1 MGFLLRHWHLK
12 LSAVLLATVLYTGLV
27 FSGSFS
33 ETTIRLRIEQENAS
47 RDVYVLTGDLGL
59 VEVDYRVLNDESAT
73 VTEDAFTASVDLS
86 EYDMERAPQ
95 SQQMPVQVTAA
106 EGIQVLSFEPR
117 TVRVELDRVGVRSV
131 PVEVDPGTIPRGL
144 EIDMPEVSVDEVEV
158 RGPASVLSQI
168 DRALALI
175 TIDASGIDFNE
186 PVNLTLVDVEGQPV
200 GTGTVDVEP
209 EIVSVQVDVRA
220 VETEITVPVRPDMQ
234 PGTPAAGFALEALS
248 VDPALVTLSGLP
260 EDLSRIEVILTEP
273 LSIDGASE
281 DQVFEAELQLP
292 DGASLVDG
300 DEPVVTVTATIVP
313 SVSGRTFVV
322 GILCQGAGENA
333 CLPRLQQLTL
343 TLSGPGG
350 ALAAL
355 NAADLTPI
363 VDASGLAPGTYN
375 LAPSLPALPPNVDLV
390 GMNPT
395 TVPVTIQ
402 APEPT
407 PTPAPG

>member
-33 ETTIRLRIEQENAS
+33 ESSIRLRIEHENAS

-59 VEVDYRVLNDESAT
+59 VEVDYRVLNDESST
-73 VTEDAFTASVDLS
+73 VSADAFTASVDLS

-95 SQQMPVQVTAA
+95 PQQLPVQVTAA
-106 EGIQVLSFEPR
+106 EGIEILSFEPR
-117 TVRVELDRVGVRSV
+117 TKTVELDRVGVRSV
-131 PVEVDPGTIPRGL
+131 PVEVDPGTVPRGL
-144 EIDMPEVSVDEVEV
+144 EIDPPEVSVDEVEV
-158 RGPASVLSQI
+158 RGPASVLSQV
-168 DRALALI
+168 DRAVALI

-186 PVNLTLVDVEGQPV
+186 PVTLTLVDIEGQPI
-200 GTGTVDVEP
+200 GMGTVDVEP

-220 VETEITVPVRPDMQ
+220 VETEITVPVRPDME

-248 VDPALVTLSGLP
+248 VDPAFVTLSGLP
-260 EDLSRIEVILTEP
+260 EDLSQIEVILTEP

-292 DGASLVDG
+292 DGASLVGG

-322 GILCQGAGENA
+322 GVLCQGAGENA

-355 NAADLTPI
+355 NAADLTPV
-363 VDASGLAPGTYN
+363 VDASGLAPGSYN
-375 LAPSLPALPPNVDLV
+375 LPPTLPPLPANVELV
-390 GMNPT
+390 GMNPA

-407 PTPAPG
+407 PTPAAG

>member
-1 MGFLLRHWHLK
+1 MRFLLRHWHLK

-33 ETTIRLRIEQENAS
+33 DASISLRIEQENAS
-47 RDVYVLTGDLGL
+47 RDVYVLTGDLGP

-73 VTEDAFTASVDLS
+73 VNADAFTASVDLS

-95 SQQMPVQVTAA
+95 SQQLPVEVTAG
-106 EGIQVLSFEPR
+106 EGIEILSFEPR

-144 EIDMPEVSVDEVEV
+144 EIDPPEASVDEVQV
-158 RGPASVLSQI
+158 RGPASVLDQI

-186 PVNLTLVDVEGQPV
+186 PVNLTLVDIEGQPV
-200 GTGTVDVEP
+200 GIGTVDVEP

-220 VETEITVPVRPDMQ
+220 VETEITVPVRPDME
-234 PGTPAAGFALEALS
+234 PGAPAAGFALAALS
-248 VDPALVTLSGLP
+248 VDPAFVTLSGLP
-260 EDLSRIEVILTEP
+260 EDLSPIEVILTEP

-281 DQVFEAELQLP
+281 DQVFDAELQLP
-292 DGASLVDG
+292 DGASLVGG

-322 GILCQGAGENA
+322 GVLCQGAGENA

-355 NAADLTPI
+355 DAADLTPI
-363 VDASGLAPGTYN
+363 VDASGLAPGSYN
-375 LAPSLPALPPNVDLV
+375 LAPSLPALPQDVELV

-402 APEPT
+402 APA